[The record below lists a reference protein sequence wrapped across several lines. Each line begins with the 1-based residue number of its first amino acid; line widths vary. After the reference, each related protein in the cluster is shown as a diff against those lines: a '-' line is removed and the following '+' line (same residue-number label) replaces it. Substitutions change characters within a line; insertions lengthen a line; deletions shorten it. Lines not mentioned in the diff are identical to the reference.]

1 MAAALSTRAGL
12 YIAGLQLIFT
22 LGWTVYA
29 IYLPRLAASVGIPRS
44 AVILILMLDQAIFT
58 VSDFAMGVWADKA
71 SRALGKLGTTVA
83 AITALSCAAFLA
95 LPLIA
100 GAGVPAGV
108 FLALTITWAVTSS
121 ALRAPPLMLLG
132 KYAAMPQVPF
142 LASLAMLGI
151 GLAGA
156 VSPYLTLTLRDQD
169 PRLPFA
175 LASSALVLTTLALA
189 RVERHLA
196 KEAPAPEPPAPNADR
211 AVPTPLVVFAL
222 AVVVLGLGFQLHF
235 SINTA
240 PQFKR
245 FAGNIDWLMPVF
257 WIGFNVGMFP
267 ATLAAKRFGGLLVMG
282 GAGLVGA
289 LAILIAEVAGN
300 LGLLV
305 VAQLAAGAAWGAIL
319 MAAFTAAT
327 AIGHTGHEGKAMGL
341 LFSALAIATF
351 ARMGAVAAGWVGD
364 PAIAALLAWTPVV
377 CWALAG
383 LALLVLAGRALTA
396 RAEA

>member
-1 MAAALSTRAGL
+1 MAARITTKAGL
-12 YIAGLQLIFT
+12 YIAVLQLIFT

-44 AVILILMLDQAIFT
+44 AVILILLLDQAIFT
-58 VSDFAMGVWADKA
+58 LSDFAMGVWADKA
-71 SRALGKLGTTVA
+71 SRVLGKLGTTVA

-95 LPLIA
+95 LPLVA
-100 GAGVPAGV
+100 GAGVPAEV

-132 KYAAMPQVPF
+132 KYAAKPSVP
-142 LASLAMLGI
+142 LLGALAMLGI
-151 GLAGA
+151 GIAGA
-156 VSPYLTLTLRDQD
+156 VSPYLALTLRDQD

-175 LASSALVLTTLALA
+175 LASCALVLAALALA
-189 RVERHLA
+189 RVERRLA
-196 KEAPAPEPPAPNADR
+196 KEAPAAETPPATADR
-211 AVPTPLVVFAL
+211 AVPTPLVIFAL
-222 AVVVLGLGFQLHF
+222 AMAVLGLGFQLHF

-240 PQFKR
+240 PLYKR
-245 FAGNIDWLMPVF
+245 FAGSIDWLMPVF

-267 ATLAAKRFGGLLVMG
+267 ATLLAKRFGGLPTMG
-282 GAGLVGA
+282 GAGLLGA

-300 LGLLV
+300 LGVLV

-319 MAAFTAAT
+319 MAAFTAAI

-351 ARMGAVAAGWVGD
+351 VRMGMVAAGFVGD
-364 PAIAALLAWTPVV
+364 PTVTALLAWAPVA
-377 CWALAG
+377 CWALTG
-383 LALLVLAGRALTA
+383 LALLALAGRVVAK
-396 RAEA
+396 RAHA